1 MSRTVP
7 RRESTYDDRIGYDYE
22 HPYPSPDVLAR
33 YPFVPLQFER
43 LPDDEMLRRGEE
55 FYRSIATR
63 RSVRS
68 LSNAPVP
75 RNLIELAVAAA
86 CTAPSG
92 AHQQPWKFVAT
103 NDPALKRQIREAAE
117 AEERVNYEGGRM
129 NDEWQS
135 SLARLGTDAHK
146 EYLEAAPWLVVL
158 FEERYGTAP
167 DGSRLHHY
175 YVKESVGIAAGIFI
189 TAIHTMGLVTLTHT
203 PTPMAFLSKLL
214 GRPASERPF
223 VLFPVGYPNHGA
235 LVPDLARKTLDDV
248 LVILSPEAD
257 R

>member
-1 MSRTVP
+1 
-7 RRESTYDDRIGYDYE
+7 
-22 HPYPSPDVLAR
+22 VLAR

-43 LPDDEMLRRGEE
+43 LSDDEMQRRGEE
-55 FYRSIATR
+55 FYRSVATR

-75 RNLIELAVAAA
+75 QALIELAVAAA
-86 CTAPSG
+86 STAPSG

-103 NDPALKRQIREAAE
+103 NNPELKRQIREAAE

-214 GRPASERPF
+214 GRPSSERPF
-223 VLFPVGYPNHGA
+223 VLFPVGYPNDDA
-235 LVPDLARKTLDDV
+235 LVPDLARKSLDDV
-248 LVILSPEAD
+248 LVIVSPERD

>member
-1 MSRTVP
+1 
-7 RRESTYDDRIGYDYE
+7 
-22 HPYPSPDVLAR
+22 LAR

-43 LPDDEMLRRGEE
+43 LSDDEMQRRGEE
-55 FYRSIATR
+55 FYRSVATR

-75 RNLIELAVAAA
+75 QALIELAVAAA
-86 CTAPSG
+86 STAPSG

-103 NDPALKRQIREAAE
+103 NNPELKRQIREAAE

-214 GRPASERPF
+214 GRPSSERPF
-223 VLFPVGYPNHGA
+223 VLFPVGYPNDDA
-235 LVPDLARKTLDDV
+235 LVPDLARKSLDDV
-248 LVILSPEAD
+248 LVIVSPERD

>member
-1 MSRTVP
+1 
-7 RRESTYDDRIGYDYE
+7 
-22 HPYPSPDVLAR
+22 VLAR

-43 LPDDEMLRRGEE
+43 LSDDEMQRRGEE
-55 FYRSIATR
+55 FYRSVATR

-75 RNLIELAVAAA
+75 QALIELAVAAA
-86 CTAPSG
+86 STAPSG

-103 NDPALKRQIREAAE
+103 NNPELKRQIREAAE

-214 GRPASERPF
+214 GRPLSERPF
-223 VLFPVGYPNHGA
+223 VLFPVGYPNDDA
-235 LVPDLARKTLDDV
+235 LVPDLARKSLDDV
-248 LVILSPEAD
+248 LVIVSPERD

>member
-1 MSRTVP
+1 M
-7 RRESTYDDRIGYDYE
+7 
-22 HPYPSPDVLAR
+22 LAR

-43 LPDDEMLRRGEE
+43 LSDDEMQRRGEE
-55 FYRSIATR
+55 FYRSVATR

-75 RNLIELAVAAA
+75 QALIELAVAAA
-86 CTAPSG
+86 STAPSG

-103 NDPALKRQIREAAE
+103 NNPELKRQIREAAE

-214 GRPASERPF
+214 GRPSSERPF
-223 VLFPVGYPNHGA
+223 VLFPVGYPNDDA
-235 LVPDLARKTLDDV
+235 LVPDLARKSLDDV
-248 LVILSPEAD
+248 LVIVSPERD

>member
-1 MSRTVP
+1 M
-7 RRESTYDDRIGYDYE
+7 
-22 HPYPSPDVLAR
+22 LAR

-43 LPDDEMLRRGEE
+43 LSDDEMQRRGEE
-55 FYRSIATR
+55 FYRSVATR

-75 RNLIELAVAAA
+75 QALIELAVAAA
-86 CTAPSG
+86 STAPSG

-103 NDPALKRQIREAAE
+103 NNPELKRQIREAAE

-214 GRPASERPF
+214 GRPLSERPF
-223 VLFPVGYPNHGA
+223 VLFPVGYPNDDA
-235 LVPDLARKTLDDV
+235 LVPDLARKSLDDV
-248 LVILSPEAD
+248 LVIVSPERD